1 MVDKMLN
8 VSQAREPHIYTIYT
22 LNETRFIFTRN
33 LDTFYSVCGVQLK
46 LFVCSVFLW
55 FEMRHLLKLD

>member
-8 VSQAREPHIYTIYT
+8 VSQAREPHIHTIYT

-33 LDTFYSVCGVQLK
+33 LDTFYSVLW
-46 LFVCSVFLW
+46 CSVETNHLLWFFL